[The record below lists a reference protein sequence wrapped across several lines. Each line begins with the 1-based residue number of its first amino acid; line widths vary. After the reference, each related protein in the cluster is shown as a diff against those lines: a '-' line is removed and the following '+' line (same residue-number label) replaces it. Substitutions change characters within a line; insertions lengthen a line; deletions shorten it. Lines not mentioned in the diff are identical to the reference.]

1 MANFEIEVET
11 PRYVRAGVRLLPPEK
26 FRNLSLTQPANK
38 AAGLAAVKEAMAHLS
53 REMGVGKGLRLIG
66 KMNQQDGFD
75 CSGCAWPDPED
86 HRSSLGEYCEN
97 GAKALAEEATDAKVD
112 PAFFRTHSVEELSL
126 WPDFELGKAGRITQ
140 PMILRKGNSNY
151 EPISW
156 EDAFAR
162 IGQQLKSLSSPDE
175 AIFYTSGR
183 TSNEAAFMYQL
194 LVRAYG
200 TNNLP
205 DCSNMCHESSGTA
218 LSATLGIGKGSVK
231 LEDLYIADVIVV
243 MVQNPG
249 TNHPRMLSAL
259 KKCKERGGTIIDINP
274 LKEAGMQ
281 RFVDPQSPMEVLK
294 GGTQI
299 ADMHLPVR
307 INGDVA
313 LLKGILRIL
322 WEMEQKVPGKIF
334 DMAFIQAN
342 TLDFEAFLADVKQTD
357 VAVCERESGI
367 SRAQMEKV
375 ARILGHKQKIV
386 FCWAMGLTQH
396 VNAVANI
403 QEIVNLLLVRG
414 AIGKPGAGTCPVR
427 GHSNVQG
434 DRTMGIY
441 EKPAEKFL
449 ASLDARFGIQ
459 SPRAHGYD
467 TVEAIHAML
476 GGKASVFIAMGGN
489 FISATPDS
497 EATAKALQNCDLTVQ
512 ISTKL
517 NRSHV
522 ITGAEAIILPCVAR
536 SETDRQKSGIQFV
549 TVENSMGVVSKSQ
562 GSGDLASPHLRSEPF
577 IVAGIAK
584 ASLPDSVKID
594 WDAMVANYDNVRDH
608 IEAVIPGFE
617 DYNRRVLQPNGFYL
631 PNGPRE
637 GKFTTASGK
646 AHFTVNPIPKSL
658 LEPGQ
663 FALMTIRTHDQYN
676 TTIYGLDDR
685 YRGILNERR
694 VVLMNTDD
702 MHTLGLH
709 SRDMVDLTSHFRG
722 EKRFAKGWIVVPY
735 NIPKGCMATY
745 FPEANVLVPLDHV
758 AEKSNTPVSK
768 FVAVTVAKSEMKA
781 K

>member
-1 MANFEIEVET
+1 MAEFEIEVET

-26 FRNLSLTQPANK
+26 FRNLTLTQPANK
-38 AAGLAAVKEAMAHLS
+38 AAGIPAVKEAMAHLQ
-53 REMGVGKGLRLIG
+53 RELGLGKGVRLVNH
-66 KMNQQDGFD
+66 MNQQDGFD

-97 GAKALAEEATDAKVD
+97 GAKALAEEATDARVD
-112 PAFFRTHSVEELSL
+112 PAFFRAHSVEELSL

-140 PMILRKGNSNY
+140 PMVLRKGSLHY
-151 EPISW
+151 EPIEW
-156 EDAFAR
+156 EAAFAM
-162 IGQQLKSLSSPDE
+162 IGEHLKALDSPDE

-218 LSATLGIGKGSVK
+218 LGATLGIGKGSVK
-231 LEDLYIADVIVV
+231 LEDLHIAELIIVIG
-243 MVQNPG
+243 QNPG

-259 KKCKERGGTIIDINP
+259 KKCKDNGGTIVDINP
-274 LKEAGMQ
+274 LQEAGMQ
-281 RFVDPQSPMEVLK
+281 RFVDPQSPMEVLR
-294 GGTQI
+294 GGTKL

-307 INGDVA
+307 INGDVP
-313 LLKGILRIL
+313 LLKGIARLL
-322 WEMEQKVPGKIF
+322 LDLDQKAPGKVI
-334 DMAFIQAN
+334 DMAFIHAN
-342 TLDFEAFLADVKQTD
+342 TLDFDAFIEDVKATD
-357 VAVCERESGI
+357 LLRCERESGI
-367 SRAQMEKV
+367 SIAEMQKV
-375 ARILGHKQKIV
+375 ANLMARKKRII

-396 VNAVANI
+396 VNAVGNI
-403 QEIVNLLLVRG
+403 QEIVNLLLMRG

-441 EKPAEKFL
+441 EKPKEAFL
-449 ASLDARFGIQ
+449 AALDHRFAIQ
-459 SPRAHGYD
+459 APRKHGYD

-476 GGKASVFIAMGGN
+476 DAKASVFIAMGGN

-497 EATAKALQNCDLTVQ
+497 EATARALQNCSLTVQ
-512 ISTKL
+512 VSTKL

-522 ITGAEAIILPCVAR
+522 ITGEQALILPCVAR
-536 SETDRQKSGIQFV
+536 SETDRQKTGVQHI
-549 TVENSMGVVSKSQ
+549 TVENSMGVVHQSK
-562 GSGDLASPHLRSEPF
+562 GSAEPISRYLLSEPA
-577 IVAGIAK
+577 IVAGIAR
-584 ASLPDSVKID
+584 ATLPRSVHMD
-594 WDAMVANYDNVRDH
+594 WDDMVADYDIVRNH

-631 PNGPRE
+631 PNGPRD
-637 GKFTTASGK
+637 GKFTTPSGK
-646 AHFTVNPIPKSL
+646 AHFTVNPIPENK

-663 FALMTIRTHDQYN
+663 YVLMTIRTHDQYN

-694 VVLMNTDD
+694 VILMNTTD
-702 MHTLGLH
+702 MHDLGLH
-709 SRDMVDLTSHFRG
+709 SRDIVDLTSHFRG
-722 EKRFAKGWIVVPY
+722 EKRHANGWIVIPY

-745 FPEANVLVPLDHV
+745 FPEANVLVPLDSV
-758 AEKSNTPVSK
+758 ADKSNTPVSK
-768 FVAVTVAKSEMKA
+768 YIVITVKKQQ
-781 K
+781 